1 MFDFTLYHLR
11 FTVVATTPIHLEPF
25 KGSAL
30 RGAWHTYMQ
39 KTFCS
44 APPHARTDPL
54 HQEGCPVCYLTNRDT
69 GPETRRP
76 FTLQPPLS
84 RQTGY
89 EPGEIFAFGFTLFGN
104 AQTLFPYVLLG
115 WHEVGETL
123 GLGHFIPALRGRGRF
138 RLLQVEAFDPHT
150 DRRQIVYR
158 REAGRM
164 VEMPA
169 VAVTAESI
177 AQRAT
182 RLAETL
188 ASGDGLLTLRLL
200 TPLRLIHEERLM
212 HRFAFVPF
220 FQRLLER
227 LYATAAHFS
236 AAAERF
242 TPTALS
248 EDVRQLLPVAQTVRV
263 VTDRSHWWDV
273 TGYSQRKGGPTH
285 LGGLVGDVV
294 LWAPD
299 WKPLLPYL
307 LWGESIQ
314 LGKNVVK
321 GCGWYGLVTQGVSP
335 SAPVRLDTVTTQA
348 DDGSGPFVAD
358 PAAAPDGA

>member
-11 FTVVATTPIHLEPF
+11 FTVMATTPIHLEAF

-39 KTFCS
+39 KTFCP
-44 APPHARTDPL
+44 APLYTRTDPL
-54 HQEGCPVCYLTNRDT
+54 HQDICPVCYLTNRDT

-84 RQTGY
+84 QQTSY
-89 EPGEIFAFGFTLFGN
+89 EPGETFSFGFTLFGN
-104 AQTLFPYVLLG
+104 TRTLFPYVLLG

-123 GLGHFIPALRGRGRF
+123 GLGRYIPTLRGRGRF
-138 RLLQVEAFDPHT
+138 RLLEVEAFDPHT
-150 DRRQIVYR
+150 DRRQVVYR

-164 VEMPA
+164 VEMPT

-177 AQRAT
+177 GQRAG

-188 ASGDGLLTLRLL
+188 ASSDGLLTLRLL

-236 AAAERF
+236 AESERF
-242 TPTALS
+242 TPAALN
-248 EDVRQLLPVAQTVRV
+248 EDIRRLLPTAQTVQV
-263 VTDRSHWWDV
+263 VADRTQWWDV
-273 TGYSQRKGGPTH
+273 TGYSHRKGGPTY

-294 LWAPD
+294 LRAPD
-299 WKPLLPYL
+299 WTPLLPYL
-307 LWGESIQ
+307 LWGESMQ

-321 GCGWYGLVTQGVSP
+321 GCGWYGLMV
-335 SAPVRLDTVTTQA
+335 
-348 DDGSGPFVAD
+348 
-358 PAAAPDGA
+358 